1 MQKIKFEKVKV
12 RNFLSF
18 GPDPIE
24 FEYKNGLSFV
34 TGYNKD
40 QNSFNGVGKTTL
52 LVESISFALFGET
65 YRDINQ
71 SGIINENQK
80 DECIVELWFDLNDD
94 RYKIVRSLK
103 PNKLYLHKNGID
115 ITRTIP
121 ETNKDIVN
129 ILGITKTIFNNT
141 LVMTNDQKNRF
152 LGQSKDQKTKFI
164 EGILS
169 LEVFSKMHEQ
179 AKKEFNEHQKVVDK
193 SETVLEEL
201 KKSIVNDEKYYTEFN
216 TRRSLKISEIDNKI
230 REYQEVQPVD
240 KSVEIAEI
248 DAQITQID
256 SKILDQGQKLQKSDV
271 KRAQLESQISGLEK
285 EIKKFDQIQFNC
297 PTCKRPMGDH
307 NPDEILIEK
316 NKIVGQL
323 ETVKST
329 LQKLNVLTTKVRN
342 TVQTYK
348 KERTEL
354 EQKIGVFKKEQE
366 LFSSIRTLIE
376 QLENKKLE
384 IVNQVNPFE
393 AKILDQK
400 TKLDELQTTHLML
413 EKQLRVKSGTK
424 FVTSNQGVKSII
436 VKKILDTLNNRLS
449 YYLQKLGSPHTC
461 QFNEFF
467 EEQILN
473 KHGKEICYGNA
484 SGGEAKRIDFALLFA
499 FRDIRRLQSNVEVNL
514 TVLDELL
521 DSGLD
526 IRGQEEIQELLK
538 NIAEESSEC
547 FYIITHRPD
556 AIPPDAN
563 IIKLEKENGITK
575 LLN

>member
-94 RYKIVRSLK
+94 RYKITRSLK
-103 PNKLYLHKNGID
+103 PNKLYLYKNGID

-179 AKKEFNEHQKVVDK
+179 AKKEFNEYQKVVDK
-193 SETVLEEL
+193 SETVIEEL

-216 TRRSLKISEIDNKI
+216 TKRLVKISEIDNKI

-240 KSVEIAEI
+240 KAVEIAEI

-271 KRAQLESQISGLEK
+271 KKAQLESQISGLEK

-307 NPDEILIEK
+307 NPDEILVEK

-376 QLENKKLE
+376 QLENKKQE

-400 TKLDELQTTHLML
+400 TKLDELHATHLGL
-413 EKQLRVKSGTK
+413 EKQLRIKSGTK

-436 VKKILDTLNNRLS
+436 VKKILDTLNNRLA

>member
-1 MQKIKFEKVKV
+1 MQKINFQKVKV

-18 GPDPIE
+18 GPNPIE
-24 FEYKNGLSFV
+24 FEYENGLSFV
-34 TGYNKD
+34 TGFNKD

-65 YRDINQ
+65 YRDITQ
-71 SGIINENQK
+71 SGIINDHHK
-80 DECIVELWFDLNDD
+80 DECIVELWFVVNED

-103 PNKLYLHKNGID
+103 PNKLYFYKNELD
-115 ITRTIP
+115 VTRTIP

-179 AKKEFNEHQKVVDK
+179 AKKDFNEHQKVVDK
-193 SETVLEEL
+193 SETVIEEL
-201 KKSIVNDEKYYTEFN
+201 QKSVVNDEKYFTEFN
-216 TRRSLKISEIDNKI
+216 TKRALKISEIDNKI
-230 REYQEVQPVD
+230 REYEDVQPVD

-248 DAQITQID
+248 EMKVVDLDA
-256 SKILDQGQKLQKSDV
+256 KILEQDQKLQKSDV
-271 KRAQLESQISGLEK
+271 KRAQLESQISALEK

-307 NPDEILIEK
+307 NPDEILVEK
-316 NKIVGQL
+316 NKIVVQL
-323 ETVKST
+323 ETERYI
-329 LQKLNVLTTKVRN
+329 LQKLNLLTTKVRN
-342 TVQTYK
+342 TVQAYR
-348 KERTEL
+348 KERVGL
-354 EQKIGVFKKEQE
+354 EQKKGVCKKEQE

-384 IVNQVNPFE
+384 TINQINPFE
-393 AKILDQK
+393 SKILDQK
-400 TKLDELQTTHLML
+400 IKLDELRATHVTL
-413 EKQLRVKSGTK
+413 EKQLKIKNSTK

-526 IRGQEEIQELLK
+526 VRGQEEIQELLK
-538 NIAEESSEC
+538 NIADESSEC

-556 AIPPDAN
+556 AIPQDAN

>member
-94 RYKIVRSLK
+94 RYKIIRSLK
-103 PNKLYLHKNGID
+103 PNKLYLYKNGID

-121 ETNKDIVN
+121 ETNKDIIN

-216 TRRSLKISEIDNKI
+216 AKRALKISEIDNKI
-230 REYQEVQPVD
+230 HEYQEVQPVD

-248 DAQITQID
+248 DTQITQID
-256 SKILDQGQKLQKSDV
+256 SKILEQDQKLQKSDV
-271 KRAQLESQISGLEK
+271 KKAQLESQISGLEK

-307 NPDEILIEK
+307 DPDEILVEK

-376 QLENKKLE
+376 QLENKKQE
-384 IVNQVNPFE
+384 IINQVNPFE

-400 TKLDELQTTHLML
+400 TKLDELQATHLGL
-413 EKQLRVKSGTK
+413 EKQLRIKSGTK

-436 VKKILDTLNNRLS
+436 VKKILDTLNNRLA

-556 AIPPDAN
+556 AIPLDAN
-563 IIKLEKENGITK
+563 IIKLEKENGISK

>member
-103 PNKLYLHKNGID
+103 PNKLYLYKNGID

-216 TRRSLKISEIDNKI
+216 AKRALKISEIDNKI
-230 REYQEVQPVD
+230 HEYQEVQPVD

-248 DAQITQID
+248 DTQITQID
-256 SKILDQGQKLQKSDV
+256 SKILEQDQKLQKSDV
-271 KRAQLESQISGLEK
+271 KKAHLESQISGLEK

-307 NPDEILIEK
+307 NPDEILVEK

-323 ETVKST
+323 EIAKST

-354 EQKIGVFKKEQE
+354 EQKICVGKKEQE

-376 QLENKKLE
+376 QLENKKQE
-384 IVNQVNPFE
+384 IVKQVNPFE

-400 TKLDELQTTHLML
+400 TKLDELQATHLGL
-413 EKQLRVKSGTK
+413 EKQLRIKSGTK

-436 VKKILDTLNNRLS
+436 VKKILDTLNNRLA